1 MRPSA
6 APVTKTKNIE
16 VNKAHIFRKMS
27 TPMVTPT
34 VQHGH
39 CLNVQNDVCH
49 ISIGMILPPYPGL
62 TVFHYLEETAG
73 STKQS
78 WHETRRPSVIVNKTI
93 VRNDPE
99 KEQTLRTIAPPPC
112 RGNVQNTK
120 SWNLILFHPV
130 RHPHL
135 RPTPPPVAS
144 NWWTSNMV
152 IINEPFGAMMA
163 CYSITIVLQFLAK
176 SQTQRKNCDNT
187 SPG

>member
-135 RPTPPPVAS
+135 RPTPPTRRIQLVNVQHGDYKRTVWGDDGMLFNYDCIA
-144 NWWTSNMV
+144 
-152 IINEPFGAMMA
+152 I
-163 CYSITIVLQFLAK
+163 
-176 SQTQRKNCDNT
+176 
-187 SPG
+187 PGEIANSTEKLW